1 MLRGPQPAPDEA
13 RLLDC
18 AGEPRMNA
26 EFDYVIAGAGSAGC
40 VQARRLSDAG
50 FKVLLL
56 EVGPSDKSWIIR
68 MPAGL
73 RSAFKPTSQY
83 NWWYYTEEQRQ
94 LNNRRIQQPRGR
106 LLGGS
111 SSINGM
117 TWLRGHPLDYD
128 RWEAEGATGWS
139 WADCAPYFKKIES
152 SVIDSR
158 YRGHDGPIRAQRQE
172 KLSPLNAAFLEA
184 GQQAGFAL
192 TDDVNGYRQEG
203 VSRFEMSVRDGV
215 RNSSAYGYLHTMGEH
230 PDLTIWLG
238 CEVQKIIL
246 DGKRA
251 VGFRVLRKGKMIDV
265 RARKESIVSCGVF
278 GSPQLL
284 MLSGIGP
291 AAHLREH
298 GIACQVDLPGVGEN
312 LQDHLECHIQI
323 ETKEPVSLNR
333 ELQPHRMLWAGMQW
347 FGFKKGVASVNQC
360 HVGAFLNSSP
370 TTPHADI
377 QFHFFPVF
385 FDKNWIPVS
394 TTYGYRI
401 GVGPMRPTSRGN
413 IRLRSAKVS
422 DPLRIDPN
430 YMATEEDWR
439 VMRESMRLGLE
450 FAAQPAFKRYNYRE
464 DTPGTHIRG
473 GKAMD
478 EFIREDAASAYHPCG
493 TCKMGSSDDST
504 AVVDSQLR
512 VLGVENL
519 RVIDASVFPSV
530 PSANINAATIMLSE
544 KASDILLGKQP
555 LTPDSLPFH
564 SQLSVPK
571 ASKDVGLMSSG
582 KTT

>member
-1 MLRGPQPAPDEA
+1 
-13 RLLDC
+13 
-18 AGEPRMNA
+18 MNA

-73 RSAFKPTSQY
+73 RSAFKPTSRY
-83 NWWYYTEEQRQ
+83 NWWYYTEEQTH
-94 LNNRRIQQPRGR
+94 LNNRCIQQPRGR

-152 SVIDSR
+152 SVIDSQ
-158 YRGHDGPIRAQRQE
+158 YRGQDGPIRAQRQE
-172 KLSPLNAAFLEA
+172 KLSPLNAAFLDA

-192 TDDVNGYRQEG
+192 TDDVNGFRQEG
-203 VSRFEMSVRDGV
+203 VSRFEMSVRDGI
-215 RNSSAYGYLHTMGEH
+215 RNSSAYGYLHTMGAH

-238 CEVQKIIL
+238 CEVQKIL
-246 DGKRA
+246 LEGKRA
-251 VGFRVLRKGKMIDV
+251 VGFRVLHKGKMIDV

-298 GIACQVDLPGVGEN
+298 GISCQVDLPGVGEN

-385 FDKNWIPVS
+385 FDKNWIPVA

-413 IRLRSAKVS
+413 VRLRSAKVS

-430 YMATEEDWR
+430 YMATDEDWR
-439 VMRESMRLGLE
+439 VMREAMRLGLD

-464 DTPGTHIRG
+464 DTPGVHIRN

-478 EFIREDAASAYHPCG
+478 DFIREDAASAYHPCG
-493 TCKMGSSDDST
+493 TCKMGRIDDPT

-555 LTPDSLPFH
+555 LAPDSLPFH
-564 SQLSVPK
+564 SQLAVPR
-571 ASKDVGLMSSG
+571 ANKDLGRMPSG
-582 KTT
+582 KTA